1 MKFYYKIVIIFL
13 LAHNILLPV
22 NAQTAD
28 DGFTMI
34 KGQIC
39 VVAGYKQTIWT
50 NYWEGEK
57 LRDNKNIGQFTSKM
71 VMPMVAYGITNKLNI
86 FASLPN
92 ISNTSSAGNM
102 TGKKGFQDISVEA
115 KYAAIDVT
123 KKGLQFKLFG
133 TVGFSLPSN
142 NYVPDFLP
150 YSIGIG
156 SKTAIARLVAHAH
169 YKNSWFATV
178 QTGFI
183 ARSNITVDRITYY
196 TDRQYYSSDMH
207 IPNVWDGSIKLGY
220 DNKYF
225 RAYTYYGFRKATS
238 GTDIRLNDMPYSG
251 NNMQIQSTGIS
262 GLVWVQAVKGL
273 GVNAMYDAVV
283 AGRNV
288 GKATSWS
295 VGLQYFFE
303 PFKKKTN
310 ASIEK

>member
-1 MKFYYKIVIIFL
+1 MKLYIKKIL
-13 LAHNILLPV
+13 ILLLLNSLLLPAI
-22 NAQTAD
+22 AQTAD

-39 VVAGYKQTIWT
+39 VVAAYKQTSWT

-57 LRDNKNIGQFTSKM
+57 LRENKNVGVFTSKM
-71 VMPMVAYGITNKLNI
+71 VMPMVAYGITNKLNV
-86 FASLPN
+86 FASLPYIN
-92 ISNTSSAGNM
+92 NSSDAGTM

-133 TVGFSLPSN
+133 TVGFSLPST
-142 NYVPDFLP
+142 NYVPDYLP

-156 SKTAIARLVAHAH
+156 SKTAVARVIAHAH
-169 YKNSWFATV
+169 YKDSWFATV
-178 QTGFI
+178 QTGFT
-183 ARSNITVDRITYY
+183 ARSNISVDRISYY
-196 TDRQYYSSDMH
+196 TDRQYYSSDMR
-207 IPNVWDGSIKLGY
+207 IPDVWDGSIKLGY

-225 RAYTYYGFRKATS
+225 RAYTYYGFSNATS
-238 GTDIRLNDMPYSG
+238 GSDIRLNDMPYPG
-251 NNMQIQSTGIS
+251 NKMQMRSVGIS
-262 GLVWVQAVKGL
+262 GLVWVQAIKGL
-273 GVNAMYDAVV
+273 GVNAMYDAVL

-303 PFKKKTN
+303 PFKKKNN
-310 ASIEK
+310 ATIKK